1 MIKANQHELK
11 INGTYQLLIYG
22 DHVDLLNGNTHTL
35 SAEKHRSFIT
45 LQQGDCYKHEC

>member
-11 INGTYQLLIYG
+11 INGTYRLLIYG

-35 SAEKHRSFIT
+35 CRKTQKFYYSTRR
-45 LQQGDCYKHEC
+45 LL